1 MSQPSQYIQGMIGP
15 VNMANMNSYGN
26 MATMGGG
33 NRLDPANN
41 NMPLSFNTGKN
52 KPPMARSSN
61 EYGESSRQ
69 VVPDESPSSTT
80 EGMLQQQQQQQQQQH
95 QQQHQGNLL
104 PGGSDMYNIG
114 YGGHMGYSGDPS
126 MLMIGSMMNQYGM
139 NMMGQMSPMPSYA
152 EREVITLKSCVLYP
166 PPPGA
171 PPRSVRERPPGCRT
185 AFIGGLPENTTEEIL
200 QEVFEKC
207 GNIVSIRLSKKNF
220 SHIRFEFHD
229 SVERALFISGYRMKI
244 DNDDDKANTGRIH
257 VDYALARD
265 DQYEWECQQRALAR
279 EMRHQQRIEEDLR
292 RPPSPPPPIVF
303 SEHEALSLTEK
314 LKSDEDFMSASE
326 ILISWME
333 KGDCNRR
340 TNASFYSM
348 IQCINSHVR
357 RLLMEKQ
364 QNEEE
369 VQRVKQQAMFR
380 FQDIIRQFD
389 QIARVFSTATKQ
401 RAWDH
406 FTKAQRK
413 NIDVWSKQ
421 AEEIRVAQQEEF
433 LSERQE
439 DEMEMSDEDGDGP
452 AKKRKTDTTGQAAG
466 AGAGAGDTSSVV
478 NSLKDENDTLK
489 CQMEAYKNEVDLVKQ
504 ESLNSLEE
512 KDKQIRALQNALQGM
527 QQQLISSQQQMKKSE
542 QMCKEKEKLL
552 NLERARNKSDTGNRS
567 EDKTEDKSGD
577 IPEDQSQDKED
588 TEKVV
593 EDKES
598 QSAEDPSKD
607 KTPTFDVINIPEI
620 PSIPGLGSIE
630 STVSSSAINLSGK
643 EAKILGLITCFLHVH
658 PFGASVD
665 YLWSYLNQMIS
676 CRPREIEDLVER
688 LPMLF
693 KQELQGVGARLER
706 RWVFIGYSSSTNTDA
721 SSSFWTSRDK

>member
-1 MSQPSQYIQGMIGP
+1 MSQPSQFIQGMMGP

-26 MATMGGG
+26 MTSVGGG

-69 VVPDESPSSTT
+69 VIPDESPSSTT
-80 EGMLQQQQQQQQQQH
+80 EGMMQQQQQQQQQ
-95 QQQHQGNLL
+95 GNMLQ
-104 PGGSDMYNIG
+104 GGSDMYNMG
-114 YGGHMGYSGDPS
+114 YGGHMGYGGDPS
-126 MLMIGSMMNQYGM
+126 MMMIGSMMNQYGM
-139 NMMGQMSPMPSYA
+139 NMMGQMGPMPSYA

-207 GNIVSIRLSKKNF
+207 GNIVSVRLSKKNF

-244 DNDDDKANTGRIH
+244 DNEDDKANTGRIH

-279 EMRHQQRIEEDLR
+279 EMRHQQRIEEDLM

-303 SEHEALSLTEK
+303 SEHEAMSLTEK
-314 LKSDEDFMSASE
+314 LKSDDDFMNAAE

-369 VQRVKQQAMFR
+369 VQRVKQQSMFR

-389 QIARVFSTATKQ
+389 QIVRVFSTATKQ

-413 NIDVWSKQ
+413 NIDVWCKQ
-421 AEEIRVAQQEEF
+421 AEEIRSVQQEEF
-433 LSERQE
+433 LSDRQE

-452 AKKRKTDTTGQAAG
+452 SKKRKTDTSLQVV
-466 AGAGAGDTSSVV
+466 GAGDSSNIV
-478 NSLKDENDTLK
+478 NTLKDENDTLK
-489 CQMEAYKNEVDLVKQ
+489 CQMEAYKNEVDLIKQ
-504 ESLNSLEE
+504 ESLNSLDE

-542 QMCKEKEKLL
+542 QLYKEKERQLEV
-552 NLERARNKSDTGNRS
+552 ERARNKSAPVA
-567 EDKTEDKSGD
+567 DKTGDKSGD
-577 IPEDQSQDKED
+577 KSEDTSGDQSEDKEG
-588 TEKVV
+588 TEKAA

-598 QSAEDPSKD
+598 QPAEENSKD
-607 KTPTFDVINIPEI
+607 KAPTFDVIEIPEI
-620 PSIPGLGSIE
+620 PSIPGLSSSIE

-706 RWVFIGYSSSTNTDA
+706 RWVFTGYSSSPNTDA
-721 SSSFWTSRDK
+721 SSSFWTGRNK